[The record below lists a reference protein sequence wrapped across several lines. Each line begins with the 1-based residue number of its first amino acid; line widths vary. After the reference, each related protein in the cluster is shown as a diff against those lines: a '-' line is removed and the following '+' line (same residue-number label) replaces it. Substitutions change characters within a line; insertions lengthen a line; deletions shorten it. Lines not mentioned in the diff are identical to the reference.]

1 MKHIAYQLISGCQRN
16 LKFIHLQFIDFSRTM
31 DPHLAYTSMHIHCC
45 LWVFWVSK
53 CVTNAHHQTCYKQRK
68 AKSFVSHFLAQLQ
81 VQRKLSYLDSSEL
94 SKGFHP
100 VGKTP
105 KNPIEIWDCLNQPFV
120 NYNLAQLQCK
130 CTLCYYLN
138 TTKFQLTI
146 KRN

>member
-16 LKFIHLQFIDFSRTM
+16 LNCSSLIFFM
-31 DPHLAYTSMHIHCC
+31 DHGSTPGLHISSSIHCC

-81 VQRKLSYLDSSEL
+81 VQRKLSYLDSSVL

-105 KNPIEIWDCLNQPFV
+105 KNPIEIWDCLHQPFV
-120 NYNLAQLQCK
+120 NYNLAQIQCK

-138 TTKFQLTI
+138 TTKFQ
-146 KRN
+146 